1 MVEMMVVAGIFVIAG
16 SLSVSAYNGYTL
28 TAQIARAVTEIRMID
43 LLIQD
48 YSMNR
53 KSNPPDLLAIG
64 IDYQDPWGNDYAYLD
79 IAGMGEG
86 KKGKKGKG
94 KMRKDK
100 NLVPINTDFDLY
112 SMGPDGRTAGPLT
125 AKASK
130 DDVVRANN
138 GRYVG
143 VASGY

>member
-1 MVEMMVVAGIFVIAG
+1 MVEMMVVAGIFVITG
-16 SLSVSAYNGYTL
+16 SLSVSAYNGYSL

-43 LLIQD
+43 LLIKD

-64 IDYQDPWGNDYAYLD
+64 IDYQDPWGNVYAYLD

-86 KKGKKGKG
+86 EKGEKGKG
-94 KMRKDK
+94 KVRKDK

-112 SMGPDGRTAGPLT
+112 SMGPDGKTAGPLT